1 MEIKRRLGKIQKR
14 LSPKIE
20 AMNIATQMESMC
32 DRFEY
37 LLTYAEEKIE
47 RAERRLETIGA
58 QVVREKQEAAD
69 AMHAELDKEARET
82 AADQNQQQAQP
93 GEDLRTEMEQR
104 ADEEAEASRK
114 KIAKKKAK
122 KK

>member
-14 LSPKIE
+14 LSPQSE

-37 LLTYAEEKIE
+37 LLNYAEEKIE

-58 QVVREKQEAAD
+58 QVVREKQEASD

-104 ADEEAEASRK
+104 ADEEADASR
-114 KIAKKKAK
+114 KKKAK
-122 KK
+122 KKTAKK